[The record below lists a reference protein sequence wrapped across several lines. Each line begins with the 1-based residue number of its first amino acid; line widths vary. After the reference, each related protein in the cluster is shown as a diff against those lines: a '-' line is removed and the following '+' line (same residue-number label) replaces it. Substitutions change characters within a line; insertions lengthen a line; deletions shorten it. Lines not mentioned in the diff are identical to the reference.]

1 MEEIKP
7 NNILLTLF
15 YITKNKRCNNQMI
28 STGVLIK
35 ECSCDCAFT
44 TLAVEPMFFQAY
56 NITLFIC
63 ERKEKSK
70 LFY

>member
-1 MEEIKP
+1 
-7 NNILLTLF
+7 
-15 YITKNKRCNNQMI
+15 MI

-44 TLAVEPMFFQAY
+44 TLAVELMFFQAY